1 MGNFFDNFIYADFF
15 SFYHVLLGVFF
26 VNCSNFISRC
36 NYLPLDLYVICYAWS
51 FKFSPDYI
59 SSVSS
64 WVNMSFTFV
73 FLDTARWD
81 FYILFLVQFLL
92 INKCLIFPEETNMKM
107 KKSWKNL
114 KYILWNIPSDISGF
128 CNAASKQKWNMKI
141 EKENNPIILIRSLS
155 SRITSAIVIY

>member
-26 VNCSNFISRC
+26 VNCSNFILRC

-107 KKSWKNL
+107 KKVEK
-114 KYILWNIPSDISGF
+114 ILNISCEISHQTYLDF
-128 CNAASKQKWNMKI
+128 VMLLASKNGTWKSRK
-141 EKENNPIILIRSLS
+141 KTILLF
-155 SRITSAIVIY
+155 